1 VGVISEPGNG
11 STFWFIVNLRL
22 DERDPWDDGSDD
34 DEDSDGEQTLSHRPD
49 PDTGL
54 AGFAREPAAF
64 AVAAEKPA
72 PVQSEAKSTKPV
84 RTIGKQTMNI
94 LLVEDN
100 PTNAQLVQDMLELEG
115 FTVYHAGNGQ
125 EALDALWSSRLPVEV
140 VLMDCRM
147 PVMDGYE
154 CTQRIRAHEAE
165 NPDAGHLPIIA
176 LTANVFEDDRNRCI
190 QVGMDDFL
198 RKPVDLAELVKTLRK
213 HAG

>member
-1 VGVISEPGNG
+1 
-11 STFWFIVNLRL
+11 
-22 DERDPWDDGSDD
+22 
-34 DEDSDGEQTLSHRPD
+34 
-49 PDTGL
+49 
-54 AGFAREPAAF
+54 
-64 AVAAEKPA
+64 
-72 PVQSEAKSTKPV
+72 
-84 RTIGKQTMNI
+84 MNI

-115 FTVYHAGNGQ
+115 FNVVHALNGQ
-125 EALDALWSSRLPVEV
+125 EALDALYERKIYVDV

-165 NPDAGHLPIIA
+165 NPDEPKLPVIA
-176 LTANVFEDDRNRCI
+176 LTANVFEDDRNRCM

-213 HAG
+213 HTA